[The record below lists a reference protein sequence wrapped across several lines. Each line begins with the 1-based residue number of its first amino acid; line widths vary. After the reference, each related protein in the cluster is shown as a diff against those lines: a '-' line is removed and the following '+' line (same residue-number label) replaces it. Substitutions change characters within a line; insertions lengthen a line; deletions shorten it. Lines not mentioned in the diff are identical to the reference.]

1 MLQRIFKTQ
10 FSRDLKRA
18 AKQGKDLKKIA
29 TVIDWLCEQKPL
41 PPSLRDHPLK
51 GKYAGYRDCHV
62 EPDLVLIYR
71 IDHGQLQ
78 LVCLRLGTHADLF
91 GT

>member
-41 PPSLRDHPLK
+41 PASLRDHPLK